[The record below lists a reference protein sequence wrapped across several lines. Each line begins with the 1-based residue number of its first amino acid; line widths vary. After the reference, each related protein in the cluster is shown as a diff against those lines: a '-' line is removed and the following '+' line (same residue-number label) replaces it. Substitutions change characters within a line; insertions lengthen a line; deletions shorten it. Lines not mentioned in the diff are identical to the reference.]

1 MDGFL
6 VIDKPEGITSHGV
19 VERVRRLFS
28 QKKVGHCGTLDPM
41 ATGVL
46 VLGLGKGTRLSRFIQ
61 VDPKKYLAQITL
73 GIKTDT
79 LDKTGKILEEK
90 KIRVEERE
98 VREVLLSFQGEITQ
112 VPPMTSAVK
121 VGGVPLYKL
130 ARKGVEVERKPRQV
144 YIHKIDFL
152 SFEEDEYPRVNF
164 KITCSKGTYIRVIAS
179 EVGKKLGCGA
189 HLSALRRLRCGDYD
203 LKIAHKLD
211 EVEEKESNNE
221 LKKLIIT
228 FDEAL
233 KRYPIVVVKRKLS
246 YRVRN
251 GNPVTL
257 GMVKHRSYPL
267 ANETYVRI
275 FDEEGNF
282 LAFGKWVGEN
292 AQNYRQ
298 VVAPLEVV
306 L

>member
-6 VIDKPEGITSHGV
+6 VVDKPQGITSHGV
-19 VERVRRLFS
+19 VERLRRIFA

-46 VLGLGKGTRLSRFIQ
+46 VLSLGKGTRLSRFLHL
-61 VDPKKYLAQITL
+61 DPKEYLAQMTL
-73 GIKTDT
+73 GIKTNT

-90 KIRVEERE
+90 KVEVEEDK
-98 VREVLLSFQGEITQ
+98 VRKVLLSFVGEITQ

-130 ARKGVEVERKPRQV
+130 ARKGIEVKRKPRRV
-144 YIHKIDFL
+144 FIYKIDFL
-152 SFEEDEYPRVNF
+152 SFERDEYPRVNF
-164 KITCSKGTYIRVIAS
+164 KITCSKGTYIRVVAS
-179 EVGKKLGCGA
+179 EVGEKLGCGA
-189 HLSALRRLRCGDYD
+189 HLSALRRLRSGDYT
-203 LKIAHKLD
+203 LEMAHKL
-211 EVEEKESNNE
+211 EEIEERKKSTDLQE
-221 LKKLIIT
+221 LVVG

-233 KRYPIVVVKRKLS
+233 KGYPVVVVKKKLS

-257 GMVKHRSYPL
+257 GMVKHRPYPL
-267 ANETYVRI
+267 KNETPVRI

-282 LAFGKWVGEN
+282 LAMGKWRGEN
-292 AQNYRQ
+292 AHDYRQ